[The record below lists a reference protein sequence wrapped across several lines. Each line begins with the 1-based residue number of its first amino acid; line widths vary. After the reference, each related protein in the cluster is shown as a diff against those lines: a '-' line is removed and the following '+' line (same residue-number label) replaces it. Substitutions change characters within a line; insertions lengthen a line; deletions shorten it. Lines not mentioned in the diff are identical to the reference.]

1 MDAID
6 ERDHA
11 AGATSVLVRTPI
23 NNDALDENAESFT
36 LTATRTAGVTIEP
49 SVTGTATIND
59 NDPPPAISI
68 NDVTVDEAANTASFT
83 VSLSGASGL
92 PVSVNYSMAN
102 GTAGAADYTAGSGT
116 VNFAAGVT
124 TQTITVPILEDTL
137 DEVNETF
144 TVNLAGPTNATIA
157 DAQGI
162 ERSRTTTAAVADD
175 QRCDR
180 GRESGTAT
188 FARR

>member
-1 MDAID
+1 VDAID